1 MPPPKHSR
9 ATVPAPYVLTLVEGL
24 AALKVPDRPTD
35 RRTEGGKEM
44 MRREEKKRVV
54 GTLDFEGKDERWS
67 HMRGGEAARGQVR
80 YIQRVLKGRRMEQGS
95 NQGWGKAT

>member
-44 MRREEKKRVV
+44 MRREEKK
-54 GTLDFEGKDERWS
+54 
-67 HMRGGEAARGQVR
+67 
-80 YIQRVLKGRRMEQGS
+80 KG
-95 NQGWGKAT
+95 